1 MDKLGKQKFLNKMYK
16 HLKTMTNKNTEITKK
31 IYFLHQLY
39 HCWLLTKKDENVRV
53 KQPFATNST
62 FSCTTIVKLIT
73 S

>member
-39 HCWLLTKKDENVRV
+39 HC
-53 KQPFATNST
+53 
-62 FSCTTIVKLIT
+62 
-73 S
+73 